1 MLRRRRRIMMGRQ
14 TVDQSQLF
22 YLFNLE
28 RRIPERHL
36 LRRINPTVTRILAEF
51 REKLEPFYSEIGRP
65 SIDPELMIRMLIVG
79 YCYGLRFERKLCE
92 EVELHLAYR
101 WFCRLDLD
109 DQVPDHSTF
118 SVNRHGRFRDSDIMR
133 QVFEAVVR
141 ACMDAGLVRGEGFA
155 VDASVMEANASRYHG
170 KAPDDIAWA
179 EPERQTRA
187 VKEYLAGLDVD
198 AQPNPDRKAPKV
210 ISPSDPCSAWTAK
223 ANKRVQFGYG
233 LNYLI
238 DIENAVIID
247 VEPTPARTY
256 DEVESTKT
264 MLDRTE
270 RRFNLKPK
278 RLAADTAYG
287 TGKFLGWLVKEKRIT
302 PHIPVRD
309 ASERDDGTFS
319 RSDFRWD
326 RRRGVYVCPNDKV
339 LHTTGRVH
347 DGTMLRYRAS
357 KYDCDV
363 CALKMQCCPN
373 MPALQVPRDIH
384 EDARDVARRKMKTQA
399 FAKSRDERKRVEM
412 RFAHL
417 NSNACGS
424 AACLVHATNSTS
436 SPSSRTSRRWHFEPS
451 DTRPRYRPRRK
462 RRSQAGRVK
471 GKDTR
476 SQTLNQIAPRA
487 RSCQKIEFS
496 TASTHSDT

>member
-1 MLRRRRRIMMGRQ
+1 MMGRQ
-14 TVDQSQLF
+14 TGDQSQLF

-28 RRIPERHL
+28 RRIPAGNL
-36 LRRINPTVTRILAEF
+36 LRRINPVVTRILFEL
-51 REKLEPFYSEIGRP
+51 RDKLASFYSDIGRP
-65 SIDPELMIRMLIVG
+65 SVDPELMIRMLIVG
-79 YCYGLRFERKLCE
+79 YCYGIRSERRLCE

-118 SVNRHGRFRDSDIMR
+118 SVNRHGRFRDSNILR

-141 ACMDAGLVRGEGFA
+141 ACMDAGLVKGEGFA

-170 KAPDDIAWA
+170 KAPDEIDWSA
-179 EPERQTRA
+179 PERQTRA
-187 VKEYLAGLDVD
+187 AAEFLAGLDDEDPD
-198 AQPNPDRKAPKV
+198 ADRKPPKL

-238 DIENAVIID
+238 DIAHAIIVD

-270 RRFNLKPK
+270 RCFGLKPK

-287 TGKFLGWLVKEKRIT
+287 TGRFLGWLVGRRIV

-309 ASERDDGTFS
+309 ASERDDGTLS

-326 RRRGVYVCPNDKV
+326 RRRGVYICPNGKV
-339 LHTTGRVH
+339 LHTTGTVH
-347 DGTMLRYRAS
+347 EGTKLRYRAS
-357 KYDCDV
+357 KFDCEV
-363 CALKMQCCPN
+363 CALKMQCC
-373 MPALQVPRDIH
+373 
-384 EDARDVARRKMKTQA
+384 VA
-399 FAKSRDERKRVEM
+399 
-412 RFAHL
+412 
-417 NSNACGS
+417 
-424 AACLVHATNSTS
+424 
-436 SPSSRTSRRWHFEPS
+436 
-451 DTRPRYRPRRK
+451 
-462 RRSQAGRVK
+462 SQGW
-471 GKDTR
+471 
-476 SQTLNQIAPRA
+476 
-487 RSCQKIEFS
+487 
-496 TASTHSDT
+496 